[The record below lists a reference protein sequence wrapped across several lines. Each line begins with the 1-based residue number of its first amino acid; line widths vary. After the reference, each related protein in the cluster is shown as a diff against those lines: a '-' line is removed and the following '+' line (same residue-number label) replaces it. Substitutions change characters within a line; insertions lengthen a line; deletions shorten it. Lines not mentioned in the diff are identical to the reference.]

1 MILFA
6 DADGAT
12 KFSDLAKLESGLKDI
27 VKGNDNFENILCRFV
42 YVKWFRSINVN
53 RFKNMLTPWS
63 TILEKLIVT
72 QIVKKFSDF
81 YVSQKF
87 IIMFTEVHSW
97 SLWRARSI
105 ALLLFNL
112 CLNHAQNILISPSGA
127 TCHIH
132 SRQNIVMFTVPLS

>member
-1 MILFA
+1 
-6 DADGAT
+6 
-12 KFSDLAKLESGLKDI
+12 
-27 VKGNDNFENILCRFV
+27 
-42 YVKWFRSINVN
+42 VN

-87 IIMFTEVHSW
+87 IMFTEVHSW

-105 ALLLFNL
+105 ALLFNL
-112 CLNHAQNILISPSGA
+112 CLNHAQNIIFISPSGA

-132 SRQNIVMFTVPLS
+132 SHQNIFMFTVPLHNGMCF